1 MGKPAIRQR
10 GSIRTRRTDVE
21 LRAYAGIEPVTGR
34 QDYLTERH
42 PLDTPDKELGRRLT
56 ALVAR
61 ADELAAERKRRRRG
75 EAPPGPAPEPDRTVG
90 QSLEAWWKTHGR
102 HLARAGDAR
111 MIIDAYLEPRL
122 GTVALWR
129 LHPGLDPD
137 AAARNPD
144 LVDLTDLFDELAQK
158 GSVGGGG
165 RKNTAGRPLGP
176 ATLHKIRSVLSA
188 ALALEVA
195 AGRLAANPCSGTKLA
210 SIPDRDSTTPEP
222 DELAAFLPYL
232 AGAGRYTGGYTTT
245 RRTKSG
251 ASVTYEVPKRELE
264 PTMRDHQLLVYAR
277 LVASGP
283 RPQEVSAL
291 QRGHYDK
298 ATGRLSLPG
307 EGVVKVKEP
316 GRPER
321 WEVARGETEKRRK
334 RTITLDPVVRAELD
348 RLLLEQDTF
357 ALECGVKLGRRAYL
371 FTLEPDGSA
380 PLLPGTASDGFTDA
394 VARAVAAGVDV
405 PAGMRLYDCRHFGIT
420 QLLRAGRAPAAVAVR
435 FATSER
441 MIRSRYSHA
450 IPGDDDRLAETMAGV
465 WSPVPG
471 PAEVVSLA
479 ERQEAAERY
488 RRVYPEL

>member
-1 MGKPAIRQR
+1 MAQPATKPR
-10 GSIRTRRTDVE
+10 GSIRTRRNGHE
-21 LRAYAGIEPVTGR
+21 LRAYAGIDPVTGR
-34 QDYLTERH
+34 KEWLEERL
-42 PLDTPDKELGRRLT
+42 PLDTSPKEIGRHLT

-61 ADELAAERKRRRRG
+61 ADDIAADRRRRRRG

-90 QSLEAWWKTHGR
+90 QTLAAWWKTHGR

-111 MIIDAYLEPRL
+111 TIIDAYLEPRL
-122 GTVALWR
+122 GQVALWR
-129 LHPGLDPD
+129 LHPGLDPE
-137 AAARNPD
+137 AARRNPD
-144 LVDLTDLFDELAQK
+144 LVDLTDVFDDLARR

-165 RKNTAGRPLGP
+165 RRHTAGRPLGP
-176 ATLHKIRSVLSA
+176 DSLHKIRSVLSA

-195 AGRLAANPCSGTKLA
+195 AGRLAANPCSGVKLP

-222 DELAAFLPYL
+222 DELAAFLPFL
-232 AGAGRYTGGYTTT
+232 AGAGRTTGGYDAT

-251 ASVTYEVPKRELE
+251 ATVTYRVPEVELE

-291 QRGHYDK
+291 QRGHYDRT
-298 ATGRLSLPG
+298 TGRLSLAG

-334 RTITLDPVVRAELD
+334 RTIMLDPVVVAELD

-371 FTLEPDGSA
+371 FSLEADCSQ
-380 PLLPGTASDGFTDA
+380 PLSPNTASDGFTDA
-394 VARAVAAGVDV
+394 VARAVAAGVDI
-405 PAGMRLYDCRHFGIT
+405 PAGLRLYDMRHFGIT
-420 QLLRAGRAPAAVAVR
+420 QLLRDGRAPAAVAVR

-441 MIRSRYSHA
+441 MIRSRYSHF
-450 IPGDDDRLAETMAGV
+450 IPGDDDRLAETMANV
-465 WSPVPG
+465 WGPVAAPG
-471 PAEVVSLA
+471 EVIPLSLK
-479 ERQEAAERY
+479 
-488 RRVYPEL
+488 VTGK